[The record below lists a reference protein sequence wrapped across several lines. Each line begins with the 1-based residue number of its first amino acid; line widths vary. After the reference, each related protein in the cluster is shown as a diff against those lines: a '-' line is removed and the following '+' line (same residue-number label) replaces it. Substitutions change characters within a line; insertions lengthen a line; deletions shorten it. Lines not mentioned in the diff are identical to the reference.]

1 MRDATARGGQNSTDI
16 QSKIPSEFVV
26 LAEAFNTAIKSANRT
41 WLIAV
46 SLSIVAIG
54 AAADD
59 GNGVFYYSRF
69 SDVNFFASLAL
80 ALSVVNLD
88 LCAAHSNMYE
98 AQAVYHGYLKDIGAS
113 AKLASTSV
121 TLKDVAHRLSVGAY
135 NRFFPI
141 LFAFR
146 EESRKKIMNNP
157 SQCLKPFIWAY
168 QILGCS
174 LR

>member
-41 WLIAV
+41 WLIAA

-98 AQAVYHGYLKDIGAS
+98 AQAVYHRYLKDIGAS

-121 TLKDVAHRLSVGAY
+121 TLKDVAHRC
-135 NRFFPI
+135 PI
-141 LFAFR
+141 PDVCIDERRLPLFIARATLR
-146 EESRKKIMNNP
+146 ELIAGLEVR
-157 SQCLKPFIWAY
+157 AT
-168 QILGCS
+168 GEAA
-174 LR
+174 R